1 MSTNSSRRKFLKTG
15 LTAGVAG
22 IAAPYFIPSKVLAKP
37 GQRVGANDR
46 IILGAIGTGSRFGS
60 LGPSFN
66 EMEEVEFAAV
76 ADADLN
82 RVQSSASKLGEGVKA
97 YQDYRYV
104 LDRPDIDAVIVASP
118 DHWHAQHSIDAVL
131 AGKDVYC
138 EKALTLTVEE
148 GRSMVQAV
156 RKHRRVLQTGSQ
168 QRSWDRFYRATM
180 LIRNGYIGK
189 VTRVVGVNYAGPWE
203 NALPGQPVPDGVDWD
218 RWMGPVQPHPYNEN
232 IKNSRSNP
240 GWLSIRDFCGGE
252 ICGWGAHGLDQI
264 QWALGMDESGPLE
277 VWVEGKPYEPWIAT
291 PESSYGRFFGAK
303 DPVIHYRYPG
313 DIHVELSEDANPN
326 GGALF
331 IGEKGQVRVDRGK
344 LEVSNP
350 EWLEI
355 PYEDMAVQVERST
368 DHNQN
373 FLDSIRNRTRP
384 ITDVEIGHRSATVA
398 HLGNIARWVSKV
410 TQTTGDVMLWD
421 SQAERFTNNDWG
433 NHFLSRPRRKGYELP
448 DNS

>member
-1 MSTNSSRRKFLKTG
+1 MGKKPNRRAFLKTG
-15 LTAGVAG
+15 LTAGVTG
-22 IAAPYFIPSKVLAKP
+22 LAAPYFIPSHVLAKP

-46 IILGAIGTGSRFGS
+46 VILGGIGAGSRFRS
-60 LGPSFN
+60 LGPSFHR
-66 EMEEVEFAAV
+66 MEDFQFAAV

-82 RVQSSASKLGEGVKA
+82 RAQETAQRLGDGVEA
-97 YQDYRYV
+97 HQDYRNV
-104 LDRPDIDAVIVASP
+104 LDRSDIDAVIIASP
-118 DHWHAQHSIDAVL
+118 DHWHAQHSIEAVL

-138 EKALTLTVEE
+138 EKALTLTVAE
-148 GRSMVQAV
+148 GRAMVQAV
-156 RKHRRVLQTGSQ
+156 RTHGRVLQTGSQ
-168 QRSWDRFYRATM
+168 QRSQDRFYRAIM

-218 RWMGPVQPHPYNEN
+218 LWMGPVQPHPFNEN
-232 IKNSRSNP
+232 LKTSRSNP

-264 QWALGMDESGPLE
+264 QWALGMDEGGPIE
-277 VWVEGKPYEPWIAT
+277 VWVEGNPYKPWVAT
-291 PESSYGRFFGAK
+291 SESEYGRFFGAK

-331 IGEKGQVRVDRGK
+331 IGEEGEVRVDRGR

-355 PYEDMAVQVERST
+355 PYEDMSVQVERSEN
-368 DHNQN
+368 HNQN

-384 ITDVEIGHRSATVA
+384 IADVEIGHRSATVG
-398 HLGNIARWVSKV
+398 HLGNIARWVSQV
-410 TQTTGDVMLWD
+410 TQTTGEVMKWD
-421 SQAERFTNNDWG
+421 PQAERFTNSDWG

-448 DNS
+448 DIS